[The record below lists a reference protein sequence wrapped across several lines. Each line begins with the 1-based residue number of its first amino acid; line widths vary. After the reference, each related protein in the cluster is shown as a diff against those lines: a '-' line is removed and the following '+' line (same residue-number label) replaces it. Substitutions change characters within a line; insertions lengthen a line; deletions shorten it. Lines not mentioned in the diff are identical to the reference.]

1 MWCCVHFFYV
11 RVMCGW
17 QFERECGAVRI
28 FYVRVMCGCQFERE
42 CGAVCIFLCEGDV
55 WMAV

>member
-1 MWCCVHFFYV
+1 MDGSLNVSVVLCAF
-11 RVMCGW
+11 
-17 QFERECGAVRI
+17 

-55 WMAV
+55 